1 MLRIHFTADD
11 LARTTVAA
19 HPDLLW
25 EILLSLNLVQS
36 TEGEIWYGEW
46 RRRVRRE
53 LSPNVARLLFE
64 LTPPVG
70 YSPDFLTPAAPPEQM
85 EDSLDRLVSAPRQQ
99 VRADLEYLGTRQS
112 TSPWT
117 RALAEGNVRTMGT
130 LGRAVDAYHRTAIAP
145 YWQTAARDLAA
156 ERATRRR
163 QVKAGGIE
171 SVLGSLTDRIR
182 WQSPVLE
189 IPDFADEDLYLD
201 GRGLLL
207 QPSYFCWQAPTKFRS
222 GDLPPVLVYPIQH
235 GPAIAG
241 ELETDVVPSL
251 GSLLGDT
258 RARLLE
264 ATSRAVTTGALAES
278 FGLSFSVALR
288 HLGVLREAGLIESR
302 ACGDVV
308 LHQLTRLGLELLQR
322 PAVGH
327 TA

>member
-11 LARTTVAA
+11 LARTGIAP

-25 EILLSLNLVQS
+25 ETLLSLNLVQS
-36 TEGEIWYGEW
+36 TEGELWYGGW

-64 LTPPVG
+64 LTPPIG
-70 YSPDFLTPAAPPEQM
+70 YSPDFLTPAEPPEQLA
-85 EDSLDRLVSAPRQQ
+85 DSLDRLVSAPRTQ

-112 TSPWT
+112 STPWT
-117 RALAEGNVRTMGT
+117 RALADGDRRTMGT

-145 YWQTAARDLAA
+145 YWQVAARDLAT
-156 ERATRRR
+156 ERAYRRR
-163 QVKAGGIE
+163 QLRDTGIE
-171 SVLGSLTDRIR
+171 GMLATLTDRIR

-189 IPDFADEDLYLD
+189 IPDFADEDLHLD

-207 QPSYFCWQAPTKFRS
+207 QPSYFCWQVPTKFRS

-235 GPAIAG
+235 SAAISGATQV
-241 ELETDVVPSL
+241 EPPSAL
-251 GSLLGDT
+251 VGLLGAT

-264 ATSRAVTTGALAES
+264 ATAHAVTTGALTETL
-278 FGLSFSVALR
+278 GLSFSVVLR
-288 HLGVLREAGLIESR
+288 HLGVLREAGLVESR

-308 LHQLTRLGLELLQR
+308 LHQLTVLGLGLLQQ
-322 PAVGH
+322 PV
-327 TA
+327 T

>member
-11 LARTTVAA
+11 LARTRIAG

-25 EILLSLNLVQS
+25 ETLLSLNLVQS
-36 TEGEIWYGEW
+36 TEGELWYGEW

-70 YSPDFLTPAAPPEQM
+70 YSPDFLTPAAPPEQLD
-85 EDSLDRLVSAPRQQ
+85 DSLDRLVSAPRTQ

-112 TSPWT
+112 TTPWT
-117 RALAEGNVRTMGT
+117 RALAEGNHRTMGT
-130 LGRAVDAYHRTAIAP
+130 LGRAVEAYHCTAIAP
-145 YWQTAARDLAA
+145 YWQIAARDLAA
-156 ERATRRR
+156 ERARRR
-163 QVKAGGIE
+163 EQIRDSGIE
-171 SVLGSLTDRIR
+171 GVLGTITERIR

-207 QPSYFCWQAPTKFRS
+207 QPSYFCWQVPTKFRS

-235 GPAIAG
+235 GPTIPAEPESALVG
-241 ELETDVVPSL
+241 
-251 GSLLGDT
+251 LLGAT
-258 RARLLE
+258 RVRLLE
-264 ATSRAVTTGALAES
+264 ATSRAVTTSALAES
-278 FGLSFSVALR
+278 FGTGALQ
-288 HLGVLREAGLIESR
+288 HLPVLRDAGLIESR
-302 ACGDVV
+302 PCGSVV
-308 LHQLTRLGLELLQR
+308 LHQLTKLGRDLLQQ
-322 PAVGH
+322 PVAGY